1 MQDKTIPKHGGMHK
15 AAGEFM
21 REWNQAIEEDDRC
34 LETMTKGAK
43 RAVVQVDEEDLADVQ
58 GSWEKG
64 KLDKVS
70 APLAELDMESRADH
84 VHVRQLKVQELR
96 DYAKYKSG

>member
-1 MQDKTIPKHGGMHK
+1 MHK

-21 REWNQAIEEDDRC
+21 REWNQAIDEDDRC
-34 LETMTKGAK
+34 AETMAKGAK

-70 APLAELDMESRADH
+70 SALAEVLPVSRADH
-84 VHVRQLKVQELR
+84 VRVRQLKVQELR

>member
-1 MQDKTIPKHGGMHK
+1 M
-15 AAGEFM
+15 GECTKPLASS
-21 REWNQAIEEDDRC
+21 EWNQAIDEDDRC
-34 LETMTKGAK
+34 AETMAKGAK

-70 APLAELDMESRADH
+70 SALAEVLPVSRADH
-84 VHVRQLKVQELR
+84 VRVRQLKVQELR

>member
-1 MQDKTIPKHGGMHK
+1 MHK

-21 REWNQAIEEDDRC
+21 REWNQAIDEDDRC
-34 LETMTKGAK
+34 VETMAKGAK
-43 RAVVQVDEEDLADVQ
+43 RAAVQVDEEDLADVQ

-70 APLAELDMESRADH
+70 GALAELVQESRADR
-84 VHVRQLKVQELR
+84 VRVRQLKVQELR

>member
-1 MQDKTIPKHGGMHK
+1 MHK

-21 REWNQAIEEDDRC
+21 REWNQAIDEDDRC
-34 LETMTKGAK
+34 AETMAKGAK

-70 APLAELDMESRADH
+70 SALAEVLPRAPAQGAR
-84 VHVRQLKVQELR
+84 VAGLCQVQEWVDGEIMAR
-96 DYAKYKSG
+96 PHPF